1 MNDLQDLEVLLAS
14 RVGLLVVETHEEPRA
29 LELLQRLAAR
39 RGQPLFT
46 WTAAEGLR
54 RRGMPGEPGGLGGPL
69 AGTHDPAG
77 ALRFIAASTL
87 PATYV
92 LLDFHPFTEHP
103 LHVRLL
109 KDIAQAPH
117 VSPSPSPTQPQR
129 HVVLVGYQVKVPP
142 ELDKLAARFA
152 LSLPDAEGIK
162 QLVREEVLAWQAA
175 RGDGRTVQAERE
187 TFDLFLRH
195 LQGLSDTDVR
205 RLTRRALDAD
215 GILGRDDVDRL
226 VRAKHEA
233 LGSQSVLA
241 FEMDSARF
249 ADVAG
254 LATLKA
260 WLERR
265 REAFLGDA
273 DALGLDVPK
282 GLMLV
287 GVQGCGKSLAA
298 KAVAG
303 SWGVSLLR
311 LDFGALY
318 NKFLGETERNFREAL
333 KVADAMSPCVLWL
346 DEIEKGVAGSGSTS
360 DGGESRRVLGAL
372 LTWMAERRSR
382 VFVVATSNDIEALPP
397 ELIRKGR
404 LDEIFFVDL
413 PTAEAR
419 AEILRIHLKRRKQ
432 DPSSFDLAALAA
444 GTEGFSGAELEQ
456 VVVAA
461 LYEARSAG
469 GSLATQHLQDEAART
484 RPLSVVMAERVLAL
498 RLWARDRTVKAD

>member
-29 LELLQRLAAR
+29 LDLLQRLAAR
-39 RGQPLFT
+39 RGQPLFA

-54 RRGMPGEPGGLGGPL
+54 RRDVPGGLGGPL

-77 ALRFIAASTL
+77 ALRFIAASSV
-87 PATYV
+87 AGTYV
-92 LLDFHPFTEHP
+92 LLDFHPFAEHP

-109 KDIAQAPH
+109 KDIAQAPQ
-117 VSPSPSPTQPQR
+117 PTMR

-142 ELDKLAARFA
+142 ELDKLSARFT

-162 QLVREEVLAWQAA
+162 RLVREEVLAWQGA
-175 RGDGRTVQAERE
+175 RNDGRTVQAERE

-260 WLERR
+260 WLARR

-273 DALGLDVPK
+273 VALGLDVPK

-303 SWGVSLLR
+303 SWGVPLLR

-318 NKFLGETERNFREAL
+318 NKFLGETERNLREAL
-333 KVADAMSPCVLWL
+333 KVADAMAPCVLWL

-397 ELIRKGR
+397 ELVRKGR

-413 PTAEAR
+413 PDTAAR
-419 AEILRIHLKRRKQ
+419 TEILRIHLQRRKQ
-432 DPSSFDLAALAA
+432 DAAAFDLAVLAA
-444 GTEGFSGAELEQ
+444 ATEGFSGAELEQ
-456 VVVAA
+456 AVVAA
-461 LYEARSAG
+461 LYEARASSD
-469 GSLATQHLQDEAART
+469 SLCTRHLQDEAART
-484 RPLSVVMAERVLAL
+484 RPLSVVMAERVQGL

>member
-14 RVGLLVVETHEEPRA
+14 RVGLLLVETHEEPRA
-29 LELLQRLAAR
+29 LDLLQRLAAR
-39 RGQPLFT
+39 RQQPLFT

-54 RRGMPGEPGGLGGPL
+54 RRDLPGGPL

-87 PATYV
+87 SATYV
-92 LLDFHPFTEHP
+92 LLDFHPFAEHP

-109 KDIAQAPH
+109 KDIAQAHTPA
-117 VSPSPSPTQPQR
+117 QR

-254 LATLKA
+254 LAALKA
-260 WLERR
+260 WLARR

-273 DALGLDVPK
+273 VALGLDVPK

-303 SWGVSLLR
+303 SWGVPLLR

-346 DEIEKGVAGSGSTS
+346 DEIEKGVAGSGSSS

-413 PTAEAR
+413 PDATAR

-432 DPSSFDLAALAA
+432 DPAAFDLAALAA

-469 GSLATQHLQDEAART
+469 GSLATGHLQDEAART
-484 RPLSVVMAERVLAL
+484 RPLSVVMAERVQGL

>member
-29 LELLQRLAAR
+29 LDLLQRLAAR
-39 RGQPLFT
+39 RQQPLFT

-54 RRGMPGEPGGLGGPL
+54 RRGGPGEPGGPL

-87 PATYV
+87 SATYV
-92 LLDFHPFTEHP
+92 LLDFHPFAEHP

-109 KDIAQAPH
+109 KDIAQAH
-117 VSPSPSPTQPQR
+117 IPTQR

-254 LATLKA
+254 LAALKA
-260 WLERR
+260 WLARR

-273 DALGLDVPK
+273 AALGLDVPK

-303 SWGVSLLR
+303 SWGVPLLR

-346 DEIEKGVAGSGSTS
+346 DEIEKGVAGSGSSS

-413 PTAEAR
+413 PDAAAR

-432 DPSSFDLAALAA
+432 DPAAFDLAALAA

-469 GSLATQHLQDEAART
+469 GSLATGHLQDEAART
-484 RPLSVVMAERVLAL
+484 QPLSVVMAERVQGL

>member
-14 RVGLLVVETHEEPRA
+14 RVGLLLVETHEEPRA
-29 LELLQRLAAR
+29 LDLLQRLAAR
-39 RGQPLFT
+39 RQQPLFT

-54 RRGMPGEPGGLGGPL
+54 RRDLPGGPL

-87 PATYV
+87 SATYV
-92 LLDFHPFTEHP
+92 LLDFHPFAEHP

-109 KDIAQAPH
+109 KDIAQAHTPA
-117 VSPSPSPTQPQR
+117 QR
-129 HVVLVGYQVKVPP
+129 RVVLVGYQVKVPP

-254 LATLKA
+254 LAALKA
-260 WLERR
+260 WLARR

-273 DALGLDVPK
+273 VALGLDVPK

-303 SWGVSLLR
+303 SWGVPLLR

-346 DEIEKGVAGSGSTS
+346 DEIEKGVAGSGSSS

-413 PTAEAR
+413 PDATAR

-432 DPSSFDLAALAA
+432 DPAAFDLAALAA

-469 GSLATQHLQDEAART
+469 GSLATGHLQDEAART
-484 RPLSVVMAERVLAL
+484 RPLSVVMAERVQGL

>member
-1 MNDLQDLEVLLAS
+1 VNDLQDLEVLLAS

-29 LELLQRLAAR
+29 LDLLQRLAAR
-39 RGQPLFT
+39 RQQPVFT

-54 RRGMPGEPGGLGGPL
+54 RRGVSGEPGVPL

-109 KDIAQAPH
+109 KDIAQ
-117 VSPSPSPTQPQR
+117 SPDPTQR

-142 ELDKLAARFA
+142 ELDKLSARFA

-215 GILGRDDVDRL
+215 GTLHRDDVDRL

-265 REAFLGDA
+265 REAFLGDPALPGGA

-303 SWGVSLLR
+303 SWGVALLR

-346 DEIEKGVAGSGSTS
+346 DEIEKGVAGAGSTS

-413 PTAEAR
+413 PDAAAR

-432 DPSSFDLAALAA
+432 DPGSFDLAALAA

-469 GSLATQHLQDEAART
+469 GSLATGHLQDEAART
-484 RPLSVVMAERVLAL
+484 RPLSVVMAERVQGL

>member
-1 MNDLQDLEVLLAS
+1 VNDLQDLEVLLAS

-29 LELLQRLAAR
+29 LDLLQRLAVR
-39 RGQPLFT
+39 RQQPLFT

-54 RRGMPGEPGGLGGPL
+54 RRDVPGGPL

-109 KDIAQAPH
+109 KDIAQAPN
-117 VSPSPSPTQPQR
+117 STLR

-205 RLTRRALDAD
+205 RLTRRALDAE

-413 PTAEAR
+413 PTAAAR

-432 DPSSFDLAALAA
+432 NPDSFDLAALAA

-461 LYEARSAG
+461 LYEARSSG
-469 GSLATQHLQDEAART
+469 GSLATRHLQDEAART
-484 RPLSVVMAERVLAL
+484 RPLSVVMAERVQGL

>member
-14 RVGLLVVETHEEPRA
+14 RVGLLLVETHEEPRA
-29 LELLQRLAAR
+29 LDLLQRLAAR
-39 RGQPLFT
+39 RQQPLFT
-46 WTAAEGLR
+46 WTAAEGLQR
-54 RRGMPGEPGGLGGPL
+54 RDLPGGPL

-87 PATYV
+87 SATYV
-92 LLDFHPFTEHP
+92 LLDFHPFAEHP

-109 KDIAQAPH
+109 KDIAQAHTPA
-117 VSPSPSPTQPQR
+117 QR

-254 LATLKA
+254 LAALKA
-260 WLERR
+260 WLARR

-273 DALGLDVPK
+273 VALGLDVPK

-303 SWGVSLLR
+303 SWGVPLLR

-346 DEIEKGVAGSGSTS
+346 DEIEKGVAGSGSSS

-413 PTAEAR
+413 PDATAR

-432 DPSSFDLAALAA
+432 DPAAFDLAALAA

-469 GSLATQHLQDEAART
+469 GSLATGHLQDEAART
-484 RPLSVVMAERVLAL
+484 RPLSVVMAERVQGL

>member
-14 RVGLLVVETHEEPRA
+14 RVGLLVVETHEESRA
-29 LELLQRLAAR
+29 LDLLQRLAAR
-39 RGQPLFT
+39 RGQPLFA

-54 RRGMPGEPGGLGGPL
+54 RRDVPGGPGGPL

-77 ALRFIAASTL
+77 ALRFIAASST
-87 PATYV
+87 AGTYV
-92 LLDFHPFTEHP
+92 LLDFHPFAEHP

-109 KDIAQAPH
+109 KDIAQAPQQ
-117 VSPSPSPTQPQR
+117 TMR

-142 ELDKLAARFA
+142 ELDKLSARFT

-162 QLVREEVLAWQAA
+162 LLVREEVLAWQAA

-260 WLERR
+260 WLGRR

-273 DALGLDVPK
+273 AALGLDVPK

-303 SWGVSLLR
+303 SWGVPLLR

-318 NKFLGETERNFREAL
+318 NKFLGETERNLREAL
-333 KVADAMSPCVLWL
+333 KVADAMAPCVLWL

-397 ELIRKGR
+397 ELVRKGR

-413 PTAEAR
+413 PDTAAR
-419 AEILRIHLKRRKQ
+419 TEILRIHLQRRKQ
-432 DPSSFDLAALAA
+432 DPAAFDLAALAA
-444 GTEGFSGAELEQ
+444 ATEGFSGAELEQ
-456 VVVAA
+456 AVVAA
-461 LYEARSAG
+461 LYEARAAG
-469 GSLATQHLQDEAART
+469 DSLCTRHLQDEAART
-484 RPLSVVMAERVLAL
+484 RPLSVVMAERVQGL

>member
-14 RVGLLVVETHEEPRA
+14 RVGLLVLETHEEPRA
-29 LELLQRLAAR
+29 LDLLQRLAAR
-39 RGQPLFT
+39 RGQPLFA

-54 RRGMPGEPGGLGGPL
+54 RRDVPGGPL

-77 ALRFIAASTL
+77 ALRFIAASST
-87 PATYV
+87 AGTYV
-92 LLDFHPFTEHP
+92 LLDFHPFAEHP

-109 KDIAQAPH
+109 KDIAQAPQAA
-117 VSPSPSPTQPQR
+117 PR

-142 ELDKLAARFA
+142 ELDKLSARFT
-152 LSLPDAEGIK
+152 LSLPDAEGVK

-260 WLERR
+260 WLARR
-265 REAFLGDA
+265 REAFLGEA
-273 DALGLDVPK
+273 AALGLDVPK

-303 SWGVSLLR
+303 SWGVPLLR

-318 NKFLGETERNFREAL
+318 NKFLGETERNLREAL

-397 ELIRKGR
+397 ELVRKGR

-413 PTAEAR
+413 PDVAAR
-419 AEILRIHLKRRKQ
+419 TGILRIHLQRRKQ
-432 DPSSFDLAALAA
+432 DPAAFDLAALAA
-444 GTEGFSGAELEQ
+444 ATEGFSGAELEQ
-456 VVVAA
+456 AVVAA
-461 LYEARSAG
+461 LYEARAAG
-469 GSLATQHLQDEAART
+469 ASLATHHLQDEAART
-484 RPLSVVMAERVLAL
+484 RPLSVVMAERVQGL